1 MWSERVMII
10 FWIAAEIAMI
20 LLYKKGCFPE
30 PCSHSKSK
38 IKFELDLF
46 NNVTKSHLRG
56 GTDIDTSKF
65 AKKAD

>member
-1 MWSERVMII
+1 
-10 FWIAAEIAMI
+10 MI
-20 LLYKKGCFPE
+20 LLYKTGCFPE
-30 PCSHSKSK
+30 PCSHSKNK

-56 GTDIDTSKF
+56 GTGIDTSKF